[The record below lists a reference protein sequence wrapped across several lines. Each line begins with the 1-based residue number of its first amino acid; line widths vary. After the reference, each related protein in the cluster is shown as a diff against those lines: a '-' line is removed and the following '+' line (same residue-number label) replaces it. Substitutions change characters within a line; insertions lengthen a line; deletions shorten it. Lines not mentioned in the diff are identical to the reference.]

1 MKLSTKTRYGARVL
15 IELALK
21 INKGAVKASK
31 ISSSQNISV
40 KYLEQIL
47 GTLKHAGF
55 VKSVRGAKGGHM
67 LAKEPD
73 KISLGQVV
81 RLFEGQADLVACVSS
96 PGNCEMA
103 VDCLVRDAWLDAT
116 SVLYDKLDTISIAN
130 LINCSD
136 KNIQRV
142 QNE

>member
-1 MKLSTKTRYGARVL
+1 MKLSTKTRYGTRVL

-21 INKGAVKASK
+21 INKGAVKAGN

-47 GTLKHAGF
+47 STLKRAGF
-55 VKSVRGAKGGHM
+55 VKSIRGAKGGHL

-73 KISLGQVV
+73 KISLGQIV
-81 RLFEGQADLVACVSS
+81 RLFEGQSDLVACVNS
-96 PGNCEMA
+96 PGDCKMA

-116 SVLYDKLDTISIAN
+116 SVLYDKLDTISIAS
-130 LINCSD
+130 LIHCSD